1 MTDSSS
7 LLCNCVSL
15 VMNAVTKPFVLYQV
29 CPILVCRTNC
39 KIFPCV
45 NVEKLDKICS
55 VFQGNYVALNES
67 EIDEL
72 NEEEYELKIAKS
84 YETLANAGAHYVIDS
99 IAELPPVIEDINR
112 RLAAGE
118 RP

>member
-1 MTDSSS
+1 MILFQTKKGMA
-7 LLCNCVSL
+7 LTFL
-15 VMNAVTKPFVLYQV
+15 VAYDIYFWFLKKIPFLFFYFVNHELYS
-29 CPILVCRTNC
+29 PFIT
-39 KIFPCV
+39 F
-45 NVEKLDKICS
+45 S
-55 VFQGNYVALNES
+55 QGNYVALNEN
-67 EIDEL
+67 EINEL
-72 NEEEYELKIAKS
+72 NDEEYELKIVKS

>member
-1 MTDSSS
+1 MRAFNFVPIPSDPMLTFLREKFS
-7 LLCNCVSL
+7 LFF
-15 VMNAVTKPFVLYQV
+15 K
-29 CPILVCRTNC
+29 
-39 KIFPCV
+39 
-45 NVEKLDKICS
+45 
-55 VFQGNYVALNES
+55 GNYVALNES

-72 NEEEYELKIAKS
+72 NDEEYELKIAKS

>member
-1 MTDSSS
+1 MCF
-7 LLCNCVSL
+7 LLV
-15 VMNAVTKPFVLYQV
+15 K
-29 CPILVCRTNC
+29 
-39 KIFPCV
+39 
-45 NVEKLDKICS
+45 
-55 VFQGNYVALNES
+55 GNYVALNEN
-67 EIDEL
+67 EINEL
-72 NEEEYELKIAKS
+72 SEEEYELKIAKS

>member
-1 MTDSSS
+1 MSQASGIQKS
-7 LLCNCVSL
+7 NQLPRVNAEKYVLL
-15 VMNAVTKPFVLYQV
+15 
-29 CPILVCRTNC
+29 
-39 KIFPCV
+39 
-45 NVEKLDKICS
+45 
-55 VFQGNYVALNES
+55 QGNYVALNEE
-67 EIDEL
+67 EINEL
-72 NEEEYELKIAKS
+72 SEEEYELKISKS

>member
-1 MTDSSS
+1 MFLFTVHLCSLSLSHPLSSTGM
-7 LLCNCVSL
+7 LCGPYKSDW
-15 VMNAVTKPFVLYQV
+15 
-29 CPILVCRTNC
+29 
-39 KIFPCV
+39 IFA
-45 NVEKLDKICS
+45 IS
-55 VFQGNYVALNES
+55 QGNYVALNES
-67 EIDEL
+67 EINEL
-72 NEEEYELKIAKS
+72 NEEEYELKIGKS